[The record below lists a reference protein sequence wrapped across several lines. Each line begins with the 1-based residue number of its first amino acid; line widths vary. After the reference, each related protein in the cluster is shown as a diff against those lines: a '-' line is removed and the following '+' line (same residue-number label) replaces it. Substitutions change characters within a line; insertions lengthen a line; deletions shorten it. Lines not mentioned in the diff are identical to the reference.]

1 MMQHITPSELQT
13 RLATADP
20 PALLDVRESWEQDI
34 ARLPGAIEIPT
45 NDVPSRLEE
54 LPKDREIVV
63 ICRSGGRS
71 AKITE
76 YLDRMGY
83 RVTNLTGGMLA
94 WIQEVDSSLK
104 RF

>member
-1 MMQHITPSELQT
+1 MMQKITPGELQS
-13 RLATADP
+13 RLATPDSP
-20 PALLDVRESWEQDI
+20 TLLDVREPWEEDI
-34 ARLPGAIEIPT
+34 ARLPGALEIPM
-45 NDVPSRLEE
+45 NDVPSRLAE

-63 ICRSGGRS
+63 ICRSGARS
-71 AKITE
+71 ARIAE

-83 RVTNLTGGMLA
+83 RATNLTGGMLA

>member
-1 MMQHITPSELQT
+1 MMQHITPGELQS
-13 RLATADP
+13 RLATPDP
-20 PALLDVRESWEQDI
+20 PALLDVREPWEQDI
-34 ARLPGAIEIPT
+34 ARLPGALEIPM
-45 NDVPSRLEE
+45 NDVSSRLEE

-71 AKITE
+71 AKIGE

-83 RVTNLTGGMLA
+83 RATNLTGGMLA
-94 WIQEVDSSLK
+94 WIQQVDSSLK